1 MQDTELAYVPMT
13 EIIAK
18 LEQIVGATN
27 VLTGDERLTRKS
39 AWETHQPCNAL
50 AIVRPSSTDEV
61 VKVMRLCHELGQ
73 TVVPYGGL
81 TNLVQGCVTT
91 DRDIALSFERMNQI
105 EEVDRTG
112 LTMVAGAGVTLQ
124 QAQER
129 AEEEG
134 LFFPVD
140 IGARGTCMVGGNV
153 STNAGGTKV
162 IRHGMMRDSVLGME
176 VVLADGTVLDSM
188 NRFLKNN
195 SGFDLKQ
202 LFIGT
207 EGVLGLIT
215 KVVFR
220 LEVTSKSHNVALLAC
235 SDYSSVLAVL
245 RNVQDD
251 LGANLCGFEVMWS
264 EFIKNVVKPVGNLT
278 APIATE
284 YPFYIIVESMG
295 TQVGTDDQA
304 FETCLESLMDQELV
318 VDGTIAK
325 SGQESDAI
333 WSIRH
338 EVEWL
343 VRNAFNFDVSLP
355 IASVNEY
362 VGNITKRICADVVDA
377 EVAAFG
383 HLGDNNIHISV
394 LSEDHSE
401 ENTHR
406 IQKHI
411 YEGLVPYRGAISAE
425 HGIGLEKREWLPIS
439 RTGAEIELMKTLKR
453 SLDPCNILNPGKVIA
468 LD

>member
-1 MQDTELAYVPMT
+1 MS

-18 LEQIVGATN
+18 LEEIVGSAD
-27 VLTGDERLTRKS
+27 VLMGDARFARVS
-39 AWETHQPCNAL
+39 AWETHQPCNAF

-61 VKVMRLCHELGQ
+61 AAVMRVCHELRQ
-73 TVVPYGGL
+73 AIVPYGGL

-91 DRDIALSFERMNQI
+91 ATDIALSFEKMNQI
-105 EEVDRTG
+105 EEVDRVG

-129 AEEEG
+129 AEQEG
-134 LFFPVD
+134 LFFPID
-140 IGARGTCMVGGNV
+140 IGARGTCMLGGNV

-188 NRFLKNN
+188 NKFLKNN

-215 KVVFR
+215 KIVFR
-220 LEVTSKSHNVALLAC
+220 LDVTSKSHNVALLAC
-235 SDYSSVLAVL
+235 ANYASVINVL
-245 RNVQDD
+245 KNVQED
-251 LGANLCGFEVMWS
+251 LGASLCGFEVMWS
-264 EFIKNVVKPVGNLT
+264 DFIKNVVKPVGRLS

-284 YPFYIIVESMG
+284 HPFYVIVESMG
-295 TQVGTDDQA
+295 TQVDADDQA
-304 FETCLESLMDQELV
+304 FESCLENLLERQLV
-318 VDGTIAK
+318 VDGTVAK
-325 SGQESDAI
+325 SGSERDSI
-333 WSIRH
+333 WALRH

-343 VRNAFNFDVSLP
+343 VKNAFNFDVSLP
-355 IASVNEY
+355 IVAVDDYVND
-362 VGNITKRICADVVDA
+362 ITRRIADDVADA

-394 LSEDHSE
+394 LADDHGA
-401 ENTHR
+401 ENTYR
-406 IQKHI
+406 IQKHVYDALI
-411 YEGLVPYRGAISAE
+411 PYRGAVSAE
-425 HGIGLEKREWLPIS
+425 HGIGLEKREWLSIS
-439 RTGAEIELMKTLKR
+439 RTDAEIQLMKTLKR
-453 SLDPCNILNPGKVIA
+453 SLDPQNILNPGKVLA

>member
-1 MQDTELAYVPMT
+1 MT
-13 EIIAK
+13 EIIQK
-18 LEQIVGATN
+18 LEQIVGPAN
-27 VLTGDERLTRKS
+27 VLTGDQRS
-39 AWETHQPCNAL
+39 ARTPTWETHQPCNAL

-61 VKVMRLCHELGQ
+61 AAIMRYCHEMSQ
-73 TVVPYGGL
+73 PVVPYGGM

-91 DRDIALSFERMNQI
+91 DKDIALSFEKMNQI

-129 AEEEG
+129 AEQDG

-140 IGARGTCMVGGNV
+140 IGARGTCMLGGNV

-162 IRHGMMRDSVLGME
+162 IRYGMMRDSVLGME

-215 KVVFR
+215 KVVIR
-220 LEVTSKSHNVALLAC
+220 LDVTSKSHNVALLA
-235 SDYSSVLAVL
+235 SRDYACVLAIL
-245 RNVQDD
+245 RTVQED

-264 EFIKNVVKPVGNLT
+264 EFIKNVVKPVGKLT
-278 APIATE
+278 APIATDH
-284 YPFYIIVESMG
+284 PFYIIVESMG
-295 TQVGTDDQA
+295 TQVDADQQS
-304 FETCLESLMDQELV
+304 FETCLESLMERDLV

-325 SGQESDAI
+325 SGHEREAI

-355 IASVNEY
+355 IASVNDY
-362 VGNITKRICADVVDA
+362 VDEVTKRICNDVADA

-394 LSEDHSE
+394 LAEDHGE
-401 ENTHR
+401 ENTLR
-406 IQKHI
+406 IQKHVYDALI
-411 YEGLVPYRGAISAE
+411 PYRGAISAE

-453 SLDPCNILNPGKVIA
+453 SLDPSNILNPGKVVS